1 MSSRME
7 RRSKRSANKDE
18 NVDSA
23 EETQNILGEEVLL
36 NTSEPAA
43 KKTKTS
49 DDSNENVEVE
59 IPVTGN

>member
-18 NVDSA
+18 NIDSA

-36 NTSEPAA
+36 NTREPAA

-59 IPVTGN
+59 IPVSGD

>member
-1 MSSRME
+1 ME

-43 KKTKTS
+43 KKTKTT

-59 IPVTGN
+59 MPVSGN

>member
-36 NTSEPAA
+36 NTNEPAA
-43 KKTKTS
+43 KKSKSS
-49 DDSNENVEVE
+49 DGSNENVEVG
-59 IPVTGN
+59 IPVSGK

>member
-1 MSSRME
+1 ME

-36 NTSEPAA
+36 NTSEPVT
-43 KKTKTS
+43 KKSKTS
-49 DDSNENVEVE
+49 DGSNENLEVE

>member
-18 NVDSA
+18 NIDSA

-43 KKTKTS
+43 KKTKTT

-59 IPVTGN
+59 MPVSGN

>member
-1 MSSRME
+1 ME
-7 RRSKRSANKDE
+7 RRSKRSANKEE
-18 NVDSA
+18 NIDSA
-23 EETQNILGEEVLL
+23 EETQNILDEEVLL

-59 IPVTGN
+59 MPVSGN

>member
-1 MSSRME
+1 MANRME

-18 NVDSA
+18 NIDSA

-43 KKTKTS
+43 KKTKTI
-49 DDSNENVEVE
+49 DYSNENVEVE
-59 IPVTGN
+59 MPVSGN